1 MYLKILYYKISK
13 SLLSARKSR
22 TYPPQTLDTP
32 SLRGQ
37 RYAMAGKPQHTSP
50 RVKVSLN
57 LDAEDLRAIEDLAH
71 RLKRD
76 ENLPRKWGK
85 GNLMESWIKEGLAR
99 AIREQNARQT
109 PEKELAPTAQTEQR

>member
-1 MYLKILYYKISK
+1 
-13 SLLSARKSR
+13 
-22 TYPPQTLDTP
+22 
-32 SLRGQ
+32 
-37 RYAMAGKPQHTSP
+37 MAGKPQHTSP

-99 AIREQNARQT
+99 AIRTQLVRPST
-109 PEKELAPTAQTEQR
+109 DKELASTPNTERT